1 MGNTI
6 FRILQSEQKKSK
18 INTRLMEL
26 NNFIEK
32 LSEALEM
39 ENATVLTGDTKFR
52 ELPEWDSLS
61 YLSVI
66 AMMDEE
72 YDTQIESADF
82 KKLETINDIIN
93 FIEKK

>member
-1 MGNTI
+1 MNTK
-6 FRILQSEQKKSK
+6 E
-18 INTRLMEL
+18 
-26 NNFIEK
+26 FIEK
-32 LSEALEM
+32 FADAIELDEFDTINGE
-39 ENATVLTGDTKFR
+39 TKFR

-72 YDTQIESADF
+72 YETQIESADF
-82 KKLETINDIIN
+82 KKLETIDDIIN

>member
-1 MGNTI
+1 MDT
-6 FRILQSEQKKSK
+6 KK
-18 INTRLMEL
+18 
-26 NNFIEK
+26 FIENFADAIE
-32 LSEALEM
+32 LDEFDILDS
-39 ENATVLTGDTKFR
+39 DTKFR

-72 YDTQIESADF
+72 YNTQIESSDF

>member
-1 MGNTI
+1 MNTK
-6 FRILQSEQKKSK
+6 E
-18 INTRLMEL
+18 
-26 NNFIEK
+26 FIEK
-32 LSEALEM
+32 FADAIELVEFDTINGE
-39 ENATVLTGDTKFR
+39 TKFR

-72 YDTQIESADF
+72 YETQIESADF
-82 KKLETINDIIN
+82 KKLETIDDIIN

>member
-1 MGNTI
+1 MD
-6 FRILQSEQKKSK
+6 SKK
-18 INTRLMEL
+18 
-26 NNFIEK
+26 FIEN
-32 LSEALEM
+32 LAEAIELDEFDALNG
-39 ENATVLTGDTKFR
+39 ETKFR

-72 YDTQIESADF
+72 YDTQIESEDF
-82 KKLETINDIIN
+82 KKIETINDIIN

>member
-1 MGNTI
+1 MDTN
-6 FRILQSEQKKSK
+6 K
-18 INTRLMEL
+18 
-26 NNFIEK
+26 FIENFADAIE
-32 LSEALEM
+32 LDGLDALDLE
-39 ENATVLTGDTKFR
+39 TKFR

-72 YDTQIESADF
+72 YATQIESADF
-82 KKLETINDIIN
+82 KKLETIGDIIN

>member
-1 MGNTI
+1 M
-6 FRILQSEQKKSK
+6 FVCLFVE
-18 INTRLMEL
+18 
-26 NNFIEK
+26 FIEK
-32 LSEALEM
+32 FADAIELDEFDTINGE
-39 ENATVLTGDTKFR
+39 TKFR

-72 YDTQIESADF
+72 YETQIESADF
-82 KKLETINDIIN
+82 KKLETIDDIIN